1 MITKN
6 SVACVSNST
15 ANDTDHQN
23 GACSGDTIDTAIG
36 QALRTLRETRSL
48 TAKELSS
55 QADVSA
61 AMISRIENAQVSPS
75 IATMTSL
82 TNALGVPLVSL
93 FRDTQAERADF
104 THVRNGEGIVS
115 TRLVGDHIHHYV
127 NLAAHKRRDLH
138 VEAHRVTIKK
148 QPTPAPDYVGHGV
161 VFMHVLRGSA
171 HFHYGKQKLLLS
183 EGDSLS
189 MDAELTH
196 GIGRLLTDEIEFLTI
211 QAESRR

>member
-1 MITKN
+1 MAEHQE
-6 SVACVSNST
+6 SDST
-15 ANDTDHQN
+15 SRKTDVRDDSDADDN
-23 GACSGDTIDTAIG
+23 IDAAIG
-36 QALRTLRETRSL
+36 LTLRTLRETRSL
-48 TAKELSS
+48 TAKDLSI
-55 QADVSA
+55 QAGVSA

-82 TNALGVPLVSL
+82 TTALGVPLVSL

-104 THVRNGEGIVS
+104 THVKDGAGIVS

-127 NLAAHKRRDLH
+127 NLAAHKRRDLNF
-138 VEAHRVTIKK
+138 EAHRVTIKK
-148 QPTPAPDYVGHGV
+148 QPAPAPDYVGHGV
-161 VFMHVLRGSA
+161 IFMHVLSGSA

-196 GIGRLLTDEIEFLTI
+196 GIGTLVTDQFEFLTV
-211 QAESRR
+211 QAESQR